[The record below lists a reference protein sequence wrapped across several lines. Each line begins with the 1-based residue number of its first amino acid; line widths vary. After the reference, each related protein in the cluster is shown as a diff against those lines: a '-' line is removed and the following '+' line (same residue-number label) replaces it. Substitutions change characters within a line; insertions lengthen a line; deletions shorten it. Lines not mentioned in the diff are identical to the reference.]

1 MADKLIQTVP
11 YSNTTLDVYHN
22 ESIFMSRC
30 YSRFLRGMADNLDRD
45 LIIIGRPG
53 LENKSGVIYLTHQNT
68 IVGYLA
74 YGDEKGE
81 ILYIIDMNLDAEFN
95 NKELYKL
102 MISTMESV
110 AKAENFLA
118 ISATLYAEN
127 IEAVQAAEEAGLIS
141 IYKQL
146 FKKLA

>member
-1 MADKLIQTVP
+1 MADKLIQNIN
-11 YSNTTLDVYHN
+11 YQDLTLEVYHN
-22 ESIFMSRC
+22 ESVFLSKC

-53 LENKSGVIYLTHQNT
+53 LENKCGVIYLTHKGN

-95 NKELYKL
+95 SKELYKV
-102 MISTMESV
+102 MMYAMENL
-110 AKAENFLA
+110 AKTENFLA
-118 ISATLYAEN
+118 VSATLYSEN
-127 IEAVQAAEEAGLIS
+127 TEAIQAAEEVGLTS

-146 FKKLA
+146 FKKLQ